1 MKNLELGHW
10 VLIGMVLGIGAGA
23 AMGQHAAVLDPLGQL
38 FIKLITMLVV
48 PLIAVS
54 IVSGAASIGE
64 AKSAGKMGIITFA
77 YFLLTTSVAV
87 VIGLVLGELFQPG
100 RGIELGAFA
109 AISATQSVEDI
120 GGGGFAGTILSFIPE
135 NPVVALASGNILQ
148 ILVFCLFFGIG
159 LSLLPREKSA
169 PLLGV
174 VDSAGEVLLW
184 MIKRVMLIAP
194 FGVFALM
201 AEALGTFGWSV
212 IGHVLELVLI
222 FIVGLLLQVILVYF
236 GFLKLASRISI
247 KRFFKAMLRPQ
258 TVAFSTASSLA
269 TLPINMETCEQ
280 DLGISRGTVSFVL
293 PLGATINMDGN
304 SMYYAL
310 GAVFL
315 AQAGGIDLGMA
326 QYVAIITTATMGSIG
341 QAGVPG
347 PSLLLTAVLV
357 SAGIP
362 LDGLALLYGAD
373 RIFDMARTV
382 VNITGDASCACIVD
396 HLVRERNV

>member
-1 MKNLELGHW
+1 
-10 VLIGMVLGIGAGA
+10 
-23 AMGQHAAVLDPLGQL
+23 MGQHAAVLDPLGQL

-64 AKSAGKMGIITFA
+64 AKAAGKMGIVTFA
-77 YFLLTTSVAV
+77 YFLLTTLIAV

-100 RGIELGAFA
+100 KGVELGSMATAAAF
-109 AISATQSVEDI
+109 QPPEDTSES
-120 GGGGFAGTILSFIPE
+120 GFWTTILGLVPE
-135 NPVVALASGNILQ
+135 NPIAALTTGNILQ
-148 ILVFCLFFGIG
+148 ILVFCLFFGFG
-159 LSLLPREKSA
+159 LSLLPKEKSA

-212 IGHVLELVLI
+212 IGRVLELVVI

-315 AQAGGIDLGMA
+315 AQAGGIDLGMT
-326 QYVAIITTATMGSIG
+326 QYMAIIATATVGSIG

-347 PSLLLTAVLV
+347 PSLLLMAVLV

-396 HLVRERNV
+396 HLVREQNV